1 MIPCQRQELVR
12 AKYVFNRIKA
22 VSMFY
27 KKQKI
32 GGKWY
37 PRSFTAGT
45 YDTEDVAERLSE
57 MSTVSKGDTY
67 AVLMGLGEVLG
78 SMMEL
83 GNSVK
88 LDGLG
93 TFYLVGNANGQGV
106 DTPEEVSP
114 EQFRKVTVAF
124 IPEYSRAQNH
134 RVEKRTIVPGKVEWT
149 EMNGTLKK

>member
-1 MIPCQRQELVR
+1 
-12 AKYVFNRIKA
+12 
-22 VSMFY
+22 MFY

-32 GGKWY
+32 GKKWY
-37 PRSFTAGT
+37 PRSFTTST
-45 YDTEDVAERLSE
+45 YNTKDVAERLAE

-78 SMMEL
+78 SMMEM
-83 GNSVK
+83 GNTVK

-114 EQFRKVTVAF
+114 KQFRKVTVAF
-124 IPEYSRAQNH
+124 IPEYSRAQNN
-134 RVEKRTIVPGKVEWT
+134 RVRKRTIVPALVEWT
-149 EMNGTLKK
+149 ELEGLLKK

>member
-1 MIPCQRQELVR
+1 
-12 AKYVFNRIKA
+12 
-22 VSMFY
+22 MFY

-32 GGKWY
+32 GKKWY

-45 YDTEDVAERLSE
+45 YDTKDVAERLSE

-67 AVLMGLGEVLG
+67 AVLSGLGEVLG
-78 SMMEL
+78 SMMEQ

-106 DTPEEVSP
+106 DTPDEVGP
-114 EQFRKVTVAF
+114 EQFKKVTVAF
-124 IPEYSRAQNH
+124 IPEYSREQNGQVT
-134 RVEKRTIVPGKVEWT
+134 RKTLVPQQVEWV
-149 EMNGTLKK
+149 EMEGRMK

>member
-1 MIPCQRQELVR
+1 MMLTWLPHS
-12 AKYVFNRIKA
+12 ARIIYGLNLGKD
-22 VSMFY
+22 VGMYY

-32 GGKWY
+32 GKKWY

-45 YDTEDVAERLSE
+45 YGTKDVAERLSE

-78 SMMEL
+78 DMMEM
-83 GNSVK
+83 GNTVK

-124 IPEYSRAQNH
+124 IPEYSRAQNS
-134 RVEKRTIVPGKVEWT
+134 RVKKRTIVPSRVEWT
-149 EMNGTLKK
+149 ELEGMVMP

>member
-1 MIPCQRQELVR
+1 
-12 AKYVFNRIKA
+12 
-22 VSMFY
+22 MFY

-32 GGKWY
+32 GKKWY

-45 YDTEDVAERLSE
+45 YDTHDVAERLAQ

-67 AVLMGLGEVLG
+67 AVLQGLGEVLG
-78 SMMEL
+78 SMMKH

-93 TFYLVGNANGQGV
+93 TFYLVGNANGRGV

-114 EQFRKVTVAF
+114 RQFRRVTVAF
-124 IPEYSRAQNH
+124 IPEYKRAQN
-134 RVEKRTIVPGKVEWT
+134 RSVTRRTIVPEHLDWT
-149 EMNGTLKK
+149 ELDGLVR

>member
-1 MIPCQRQELVR
+1 
-12 AKYVFNRIKA
+12 
-22 VSMFY
+22 MFY

-32 GGKWY
+32 GKKWY
-37 PRSFTAGT
+37 PRSFTVGT
-45 YDTEDVAERLSE
+45 YDTKEVARRLAE
-57 MSTVSKGDTY
+57 LSTVSKGDTY
-67 AVLMGLGEVLG
+67 AVLMGLGEVLV
-78 SMMEL
+78 SMLES

-124 IPEYSRAQNH
+124 IPEYSRAQNN
-134 RVEKRTIVPGKVEWT
+134 RVTKRTIVPRHVEWT
-149 EMNGTLKK
+149 ALEGLME

>member
-1 MIPCQRQELVR
+1 
-12 AKYVFNRIKA
+12 
-22 VSMFY
+22 MFY

-32 GGKWY
+32 GKKWY

-45 YDTEDVAERLSE
+45 YDTKDVAERLSE

-67 AVLMGLGEVLG
+67 AVLSGLGEVLG
-78 SMMEL
+78 SMMEQ

-106 DTPEEVSP
+106 DTPDEVGP
-114 EQFRKVTVAF
+114 EQFKKVVGMDELLRDKTPKPPMDSDLFISRSRKRIEDLTDEDCDDAECF
-124 IPEYSRAQNH
+124 EYCGRQ
-134 RVEKRTIVPGKVEWT
+134 VW
-149 EMNGTLKK
+149 NGF

>member
-1 MIPCQRQELVR
+1 
-12 AKYVFNRIKA
+12 
-22 VSMFY
+22 MFY

-32 GGKWY
+32 GKKWY
-37 PRSFTAGT
+37 PRSFTTGT
-45 YDTEDVAERLSE
+45 YNTKDVAERLAE

-67 AVLMGLGEVLG
+67 AVLMGLGEVLS

-114 EQFRKVTVAF
+114 KQFRKVTVAF
-124 IPEYSRAQNH
+124 IPEYSRAQNN
-134 RVEKRTIVPGKVEWT
+134 RVRKRTIVPALVEWT
-149 EMNGTLKK
+149 ELEGLLKK

>member
-1 MIPCQRQELVR
+1 MMMLTWLPHS
-12 AKYVFNRIKA
+12 ARIIYGLNLGKD
-22 VSMFY
+22 VSMYY

-32 GGKWY
+32 GKKWY

-45 YDTEDVAERLSE
+45 YGTKYVAERLSE

-78 SMMEL
+78 DMMEM
-83 GNSVK
+83 GNTVK

-114 EQFRKVTVAF
+114 EQFRTPCGDKCTK
-124 IPEYSRAQNH
+124 IC
-134 RVEKRTIVPGKVEWT
+134 
-149 EMNGTLKK
+149 

>member
-1 MIPCQRQELVR
+1 M
-12 AKYVFNRIKA
+12 FNFTKTSACITRNRRLGRSGI
-22 VSMFY
+22 S
-27 KKQKI
+27 
-32 GGKWY
+32 
-37 PRSFTAGT
+37 RSFTAGT
-45 YDTEDVAERLSE
+45 YDTKDVAKRLSE

-106 DTPEEVSP
+106 DTP
-114 EQFRKVTVAF
+114 
-124 IPEYSRAQNH
+124 
-134 RVEKRTIVPGKVEWT
+134 
-149 EMNGTLKK
+149 

>member
-1 MIPCQRQELVR
+1 M
-12 AKYVFNRIKA
+12 FNFTKN
-22 VSMFY
+22 VSMYY

-32 GGKWY
+32 GKKWY

-45 YDTEDVAERLSE
+45 YDTKDVAKRLSE

-114 EQFRKVTVAF
+114 KQFRKVTVAF
-124 IPEYSRAQNH
+124 IPEYSRAQNNQ
-134 RVEKRTIVPGKVEWT
+134 VWKRTIVPSQVEGT
-149 EMNGTLKK
+149 ELEGTVKK